1 MKKIILFLLLTVS
14 TNVFAEWT
22 KVTNSSDGDITSYAD
37 FGTIKKKG
45 NKVKMWSMYDFKTI
59 QKFENYRYLSSLSRN
74 EYDCE
79 EETKRMLDFYWYLG
93 NMRQGE
99 IVYSEKNIK
108 NEAISIL
115 PMSIYEGLF
124 KIACGKK

>member
-1 MKKIILFLLLTVS
+1 MKKLTLLLLLMVS
-14 TNVFAEWT
+14 TSVFAKWT
-22 KVTNSSDGDITSYAD
+22 EVGSKDGDITSYAD

-45 NKVKMWSMYDFKTI
+45 NKVKMWGLYDYKKV
-59 QKFENYRYLSSLSRN
+59 QKFENYRYLSSLTRF

-79 EETKRMLDFYWYLG
+79 EETVKELDIHWYSG

-99 IVYSEKNIK
+99 IVVSTTNIK
-108 NEAISIL
+108 NEAESIM
-115 PMSIYEGLF
+115 PESIYEGLF